1 MGPWRPVS
9 LHTYHTRISDLHIS
23 AQVDESLDADL
34 IVRIALFPHW
44 QEISGA
50 AEVLLK
56 DPSGSVVTR
65 QSSVGIKGGTAQAVY
80 HFAKGDVKL
89 WYPVGYGEQPLYDVQ
104 VNVFDDVRA
113 LFSGKNMFIQVITAG
128 RPVAG
133 YQDSKDWVPP
143 RARC

>member
-9 LHTYHTRISDLHIS
+9 LHTYHTRISDLQIS
-23 AQVDESLDADL
+23 AQVDERLEADL
-34 IVRIALFPHW
+34 IVRIALFP

-56 DPSGSVVTR
+56 DLSGSVVT
-65 QSSVGIKGGTAQAVY
+65 SESGIEIKGGAAQAVY

-104 VNVFDDVRA
+104 VNVFDDVRP
-113 LFSGKNMFIQVITAG
+113 LFSGENIFIQIIIAG
-128 RPVAG
+128 RPVTG
-133 YQDSKDWVPP
+133 YQDPKDWVPP

>member
-9 LHTYHTRISDLHIS
+9 LHTYHTRISDLRIS
-23 AQVDESLDADL
+23 AQVDESLDTDL
-34 IVRIALFPHW
+34 IVRIALFP

-56 DPSGSVVTR
+56 DPSGSVVTTG
-65 QSSVGIKGGTAQAVY
+65 QSSIEIKSGTAQAVY
-80 HFAKGDVKL
+80 RFAKGDVKL
-89 WYPVGYGEQPLYDVQ
+89 WYPVGYGAQPLYDVQ

-113 LFSGKNMFIQVITAG
+113 LFSGKNMFIQVIIVG
-128 RPVAG
+128 RPVTG
-133 YQDSKDWVPP
+133 YQNPKDWVPS

>member
-1 MGPWRPVS
+1 MTVGPWRPVS
-9 LHTYHTRISDLHIS
+9 LHTYHTHISDLHVS

-34 IVRIALFPHW
+34 VVRIALFPR
-44 QEISGA
+44 ELSGV

-65 QSSVGIKGGTAQAVY
+65 QSSIEIKGGIAQAVY

-89 WYPVGYGEQPLYDVQ
+89 WYPVGYGEQPLYDIQ
-104 VNVFDDVRA
+104 VKVFDDVRS
-113 LFSGKNMFIQVITAG
+113 LFSGKNMFIQVIPG
-128 RPVAG
+128 RPVTG
-133 YQDSKDWVPP
+133 YQDPTDWVPP